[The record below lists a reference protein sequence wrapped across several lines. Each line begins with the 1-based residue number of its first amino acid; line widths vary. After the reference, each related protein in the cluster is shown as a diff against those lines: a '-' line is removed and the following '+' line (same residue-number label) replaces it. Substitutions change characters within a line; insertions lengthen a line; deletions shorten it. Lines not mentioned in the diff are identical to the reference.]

1 MNGHQSI
8 PVEEKYSSRCLEA
21 APFQKLRTPCSQKS
35 PQRTAWTWPQW
46 GLWQWT
52 VWNRGR
58 QVYKICSNIGIP
70 LYHNNWEKA
79 VKFYYQSPTIVQW
92 TWLTCW
98 YRFSNWL
105 TVNCSGKTT
114 SCMTG
119 GGSGLGE
126 RNTFNSCMK
135 KFFSKCD
142 LLCKHDAIDIFS

>member
-21 APFQKLRTPCSQKS
+21 APFQTPPTPCSQKS
-35 PQRTAWTWPQW
+35 PRRTAWTWPQW

-58 QVYKICSNIGIP
+58 EVYKICSNIWIL
-70 LYHNNWEKA
+70 LYGNNWEEA
-79 VKFYYQSPTIVQW
+79 VKFLLPIPNYCAMNIG
-92 TWLTCW
+92 WLTCW

-135 KFFSKCD
+135 KKFQ
-142 LLCKHDAIDIFS
+142 